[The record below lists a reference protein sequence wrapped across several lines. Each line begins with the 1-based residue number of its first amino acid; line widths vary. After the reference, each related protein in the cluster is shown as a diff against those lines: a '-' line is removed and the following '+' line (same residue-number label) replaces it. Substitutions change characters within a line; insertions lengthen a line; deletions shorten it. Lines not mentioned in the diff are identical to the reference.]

1 MIGMIC
7 YQSYRESSA
16 VESAQNISISEEQI
30 ILQGKKKGVTRS
42 VKVYVLYAH
51 SIALCKLITSS
62 SNLSLVPPYSG
73 TNTLSPTATE
83 IGIISPS

>member
-30 ILQGKKKGVTRS
+30 ILQGKKKGRES
-42 VKVYVLYAH
+42 HVLRIICTLH
-51 SIALCKLITSS
+51 SINYLLIKFEFGSPI
-62 SNLSLVPPYSG
+62 LRYQHLVTHGY
-73 TNTLSPTATE
+73 
-83 IGIISPS
+83 